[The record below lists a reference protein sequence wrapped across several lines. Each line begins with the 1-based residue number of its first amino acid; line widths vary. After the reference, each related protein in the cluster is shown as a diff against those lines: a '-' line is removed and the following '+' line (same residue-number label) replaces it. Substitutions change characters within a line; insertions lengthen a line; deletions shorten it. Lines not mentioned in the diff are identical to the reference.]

1 MNDERGEREIS
12 KSDLRSS
19 EMELIGLFVKA
30 ILMAGLDNELD
41 DYKEDSFEIK
51 LIREQSLNISA
62 QDYYLFLLFEGES
75 AKRKRQG

>member
-1 MNDERGEREIS
+1 
-12 KSDLRSS
+12 
-19 EMELIGLFVKA
+19 
-30 ILMAGLDNELD
+30 MAALDNELD